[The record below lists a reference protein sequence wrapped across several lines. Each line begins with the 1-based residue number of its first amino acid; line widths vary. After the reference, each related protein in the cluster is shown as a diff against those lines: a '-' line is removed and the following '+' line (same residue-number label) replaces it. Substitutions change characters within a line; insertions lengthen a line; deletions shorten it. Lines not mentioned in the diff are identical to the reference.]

1 LGYQFDYKSV
11 SLAAFRQQPLLEKL
25 LMTTSKKYELEL
37 SETADGWLA
46 KITRKVSYKKRL
58 TTKEQ
63 GGFESESSAK
73 LWAESTLE
81 ELTSKQRSS
90 NNVQSDKRKKNEEIK
105 LLRSERR
112 ASKTQKAKA
121 DAAAPK
127 GKTERLEEI

>member
-1 LGYQFDYKSV
+1 
-11 SLAAFRQQPLLEKL
+11 
-25 LMTTSKKYELEL
+25 MTTSKKYELEL
-37 SETADGWLA
+37 SETAEGWLA

-63 GGFESESSAK
+63 SGCESEASAK

-90 NNVQSDKRKKNEEIK
+90 NDAQSGKRKKNEEIK

-121 DAAAPK
+121 EAAASK
-127 GKTERLEEI
+127 SKTEWTEQI